1 MSRSPLVLDP
11 VVAWRRLAVQHRPL
25 AVSALATVG
34 LLALFLLGLVLDPRT
49 IGGAPAWLK
58 PAKFGVS
65 IAVYSFTL
73 LWLLGHL
80 RRDRRWRDWTVRIAG
95 WTVVVVFAIELLA
108 IGLQAA
114 RGTTSHFNYATPFDA
129 ALFVLM
135 GNAITVLLVVNV
147 AVAALVLSQRF
158 GSPSLGAGL
167 RWGMAITVLGMAQA
181 FLMVMPTAQQ
191 LAGWQAGGDVTIIGA
206 HSVGAPDGLAADG
219 ATPAAAMPV
228 TGWRTDVGDLRVGH
242 FVGLHGLQVI
252 PLLAAWL
259 QRRRLRELQRSAL
272 VHVAGGG
279 YLGLTLLLTWQALR
293 AQPLLR
299 PDALTVG
306 TFVALVAACALAT
319 WVVLRRVPPA
329 AEGAAGAADG
339 TAGAAASAG
348 AGARVGV

>member
-1 MSRSPLVLDP
+1 MIRFLRTLDP
-11 VVAWRRLAVQHRPL
+11 VADWRHLAVQHRPL
-25 AVSALATVG
+25 AVSALATLG

-58 PAKFGVS
+58 PTKFAVS

-73 LWLLGHL
+73 LWLLGHV
-80 RRDRRWRDWTVRIAG
+80 RRDRRWRDRTVRIAG

-114 RGTTSHFNYATPFDA
+114 RGTTSHFNFATPFDA
-129 ALFVLM
+129 ALFALM

-158 GSPSLGAGL
+158 ASPSLGAGL

-181 FLMVMPTAQQ
+181 FLMVVPTAQQ
-191 LAGWQAGGDVTIIGA
+191 MAGWQAGGEVTIVGA

-259 QRRRLRELQRSAL
+259 RRRRLHELQRSAL
-272 VHVAGGG
+272 VHAAGAG

-299 PDALTVG
+299 PDVLTAWA
-306 TFVALVAACALAT
+306 FVALVAASGLSAWA
-319 WVVLRRVPPA
+319 VLRRMPRTV
-329 AEGAAGAADG
+329 D
-339 TAGAAASAG
+339 GAAAARAG
-348 AGARVGV
+348 A